1 MVRYLYTVN
10 TRNFG
15 RFTVYGSVPRLTVNN
30 SPDFPDSNSAIIR
43 LLGTIFM
50 PKYTLEEKQKHLEDE
65 FEIPM
70 SNEME
75 EAMKEMSSFCDFYV
89 EYGEARGEARGEIKG
104 VIRFCHDKMHYSVDA
119 IIEAIREQFGI
130 TKEEAQ
136 KYVDETLKLEKV

>member
-1 MVRYLYTVN
+1 M
-10 TRNFG
+10 RNFG

-75 EAMKEMSSFCDFYV
+75 EAMKEM
-89 EYGEARGEARGEIKG
+89 EE
-104 VIRFCHDKMHYSVDA
+104 
-119 IIEAIREQFGI
+119 IEAEIQAG
-130 TKEEAQ
+130 K
-136 KYVDETLKLEKV
+136 VLTLNEFMTRNEKKLK